1 MSEDSL
7 KMMKRLEQAGCPHD
21 QAVGLA
27 RVVYAVNQSRKG
39 VPNDILEEWMIL
51 VLRNHGFTE
60 GQAKVLTEEIRSMMA
75 AK

>member
-1 MSEDSL
+1 MSEDSV
-7 KMMKRLEQAGCPHD
+7 KMMKRLEQAGWPHD

-39 VPNDILEEWMIL
+39 VHNDILEEWMIL

-60 GQAKVLTEEIRSMMA
+60 EQAKVLAEEIGRMMLS
-75 AK
+75 

>member
-7 KMMKRLEQAGCPHD
+7 KMMKRLEQAGWPHD

-39 VPNDILEEWMIL
+39 AHNDILEEWMIL

-60 GQAKVLTEEIRSMMA
+60 EQAKVLAEEIGRMMLS
-75 AK
+75 